1 MHIDLTVRELAML
14 DFEREWWRFDARK
27 EDQIRARFDLS
38 PSSYYRVLQAL
49 IEMDAAHDYDP
60 LTVKRLRRQRDQR
73 ATRPSRRSS
82 GRSRVTV
89 SAPSAR
95 TGQNGRMSRQTGGR
109 GNGNTVARGASFAAA
124 KGAGLIGSR

>member
-14 DFEREWWRFDARK
+14 DFEREWWRFDGRK

-38 PSSYYRVLQAL
+38 PL

-73 ATRPSRRSS
+73 RRVRLEGRRADPGTR
-82 GRSRVTV
+82 
-89 SAPSAR
+89 
-95 TGQNGRMSRQTGGR
+95 
-109 GNGNTVARGASFAAA
+109 
-124 KGAGLIGSR
+124 